1 VEKFNDADGKLLSLS
16 LANERAHFL
25 RLCAESERERTAAA
39 RHTPNNKR
47 AVRLLSNGKKSF
59 LYFKQQQRA
68 AQKN

>member
-1 VEKFNDADGKLLSLS
+1 M
-16 LANERAHFL
+16 
-25 RLCAESERERTAAA
+25 RERTAAA

-47 AVRLLSNGKKSF
+47 AVRLSNEKKSF